1 VVQLDPVPI
10 QAGHGREPG
19 RAPTKRSLIGSW
31 LGRRPVIL
39 TRTGDGTQAGMAR
52 APEAK
57 PMADQVAEGEQDR
70 VEPL

>member
-1 VVQLDPVPI
+1 
-10 QAGHGREPG
+10 
-19 RAPTKRSLIGSW
+19 
-31 LGRRPVIL
+31 
-39 TRTGDGTQAGMAR
+39 MAR